1 MNDKGIKYD
10 ILTELFNISVGQAA
24 CMLSEIVNKKVVLD
38 IPNIEV
44 LDSANQLSQ
53 LHLHSQLPA
62 DSNGAL
68 MVSSITFQEK
78 LTGEANLIFPA
89 EKMKSFVNLCLGEE
103 DEIYVSH
110 MNFTDI
116 DFDVIKEIGNIILN
130 AIVGGI
136 GNHLELELKY
146 ASPEVQVFDKDG
158 FEKGLKNKKELCLL
172 LLYIRFGIDNTEIEG
187 AVIVSLTLS
196 ALTDLMKTITK
207 IEEGLYE

>member
-1 MNDKGIKYD
+1 MKYD
-10 ILTELFNISVGQAA
+10 ILKELFNISVGQAA
-24 CMLSEIVNKKVVLD
+24 CMLSEIVNKTVVLD
-38 IPNIEV
+38 IPKIEI
-44 LDSANQLSQ
+44 LNSAEKLSQ
-53 LHLHSQLPA
+53 LQLESQLP
-62 DSNGAL
+62 SGTNGAL

-103 DEIYVSH
+103 DEMYDSH

-136 GNHLELELKY
+136 GNHLDIQLKY
-146 ASPEVQVFDKDG
+146 ASPEVQVFDRDD
-158 FEKGLKNKKELCLL
+158 FEKGIKSKKELCLL
-172 LLYIRFGIDNTEIEG
+172 FLYIRFGIDNTEIEG
-187 AVIVSLTLS
+187 AVIVSLTIS